1 MDSSDNNQERSFLGI
16 STCVIDTQR
25 RVVMPKAWR
34 LHSDTENTKFYLIP
48 DGSSSIQIITVED
61 YRLLS
66 HQIRHTPPA
75 SPEEANLRSSIAIY
89 SQEIQLDKQGRF
101 AVSPELMQ
109 YAGLSDKVVFV
120 GAFIY
125 GRIFAPENWE
135 RSKVPAP
142 ESVNY
147 MMQLRA
153 GKPPVNQ
160 KPAGNPPTS

>member
-1 MDSSDNNQERSFLGI
+1 MDSSDNNQERSFLGM

-34 LHSDTENTKFYLIP
+34 LHSDTESTKFYLIP
-48 DGSSSIQIITVED
+48 DGSSSIQIITVDD

-66 HQIRHTPPA
+66 HQIRYTPPA
-75 SPEEANLRSSIAIY
+75 SAEEANLRSSIAIY

-101 AVSPELMQ
+101 AISPELMQ

-135 RSKVPAP
+135 RSKAPAP
-142 ESVNY
+142 KSVDY

-153 GKPPVNQ
+153 GKPPA
-160 KPAGNPPTS
+160 KPEPASPAPTP